1 LRGELVA
8 RGYGAR
14 AGGLADGQ
22 QLAAGPLREGLHA
35 DRSEH
40 VIRSAQLRPR
50 LVPPVLAT
58 QPLAVQQVRAGE
70 FDTKAGSAEPIERL
84 TITGLGVLAVAEQG
98 PAAGIDSLPPVGLAD
113 ARASGSPVSAP
124 AASQVC
130 PVLLAAS
137 ISSAAAH
144 IEVYSSGA
152 CSPACRARSRA
163 LP

>member
-1 LRGELVA
+1 MRGELVA

-50 LVPPVLAT
+50 LGPPVLAT

-113 ARASGSPVSAP
+113 ARASDSPVCAP
-124 AASQVC
+124 GGQ
-130 PVLLAAS
+130 PGLP
-137 ISSAAAH
+137 
-144 IEVYSSGA
+144 G
-152 CSPACRARSRA
+152 PAGRLDQRSRC
-163 LP
+163 PT